1 MEASNRERREG
12 NRRKEGG
19 DEEAYALRRKGRTG
33 KQERDDATTGVLLEG
48 L

>member
-1 MEASNRERREG
+1 MEASDRERREG

-19 DEEAYALRRKGRTG
+19 DEEAYALRRKGMTG
-33 KQERDDATTGVLLEG
+33 KQDWDDATTGMQLEG